1 MKKERT
7 NEEYSAL
14 ARALEKEL
22 LQEPHEM
29 LARRLALEYATKQ
42 LEEDMEADF
51 NSERENYHKK
61 LEKLNTFIEKMRDSI
76 EEGQREHITY
86 IYSKLHD
93 APKQLARH
101 GAQARAA
108 TAQCLFE
115 KKIEF
120 LSQQHDITHTEGLAR
135 RLDREFGIK
144 GRQPEEDEPASRGAK
159 DVVRDWNK
167 FRSASKTEETDQLTH
182 QEARGDG

>member
-7 NEEYSAL
+7 GKEYAAI

-22 LQEPHEM
+22 LQEPHEV
-29 LARRLALEYATKQ
+29 LAQRLALKMVYELMQ
-42 LEEDMEADF
+42 EELDALHQPAIDQ
-51 NSERENYHKK
+51 HKK
-61 LEKLNTFIEKMRDSI
+61 EVEKLEARNEKLRDSI

-86 IYSKLHD
+86 IYSKLRD

-120 LSQQHDITHTEGLAR
+120 LSQQHDIFHTEGLAR

-167 FRSASKTEETDQLTH
+167 FRSVSKTEETDQLTH
-182 QEARGDG
+182 QEARRDS